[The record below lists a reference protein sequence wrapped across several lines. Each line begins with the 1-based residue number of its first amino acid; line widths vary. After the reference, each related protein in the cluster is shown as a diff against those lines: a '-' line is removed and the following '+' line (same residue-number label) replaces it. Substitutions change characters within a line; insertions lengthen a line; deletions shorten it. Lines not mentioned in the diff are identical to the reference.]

1 MRLLRGIGA
10 FLVAT
15 LVFLAI
21 AELGLRA
28 WLANHVIY
36 DVEMSRYAQLV
47 KLESPNP
54 EIGHVHRPGAQAHL
68 MGVDVTINSDG
79 LRDVEHTR
87 ERRADGRK
95 RIAVLGDSLTFGW
108 GVEREDTFAALLG
121 GLLGGDRAV
130 EIVNFGTGN
139 YDTTQEVALFR
150 EKGLAYRP
158 DEVFLFY
165 FINDAE
171 PVPRKSPLAFLAN
184 FRVTTF
190 YWSRLRELFS
200 SRSGNEDFRTYYAN
214 LYRDGAPG
222 WEATRK
228 ALRDLAAL
236 CRERGIALRVV
247 LLPELHDLVDYP
259 FQEAH
264 EKVARVLRDENVPV
278 LDLAPAFADQRDPHS
293 LWVSLDDAHPNA
305 KAHRLIAERSAAFLR
320 GDGAAPSAANATP
333 PKPSTTAG
341 EATAGDAAAP
351 REASAA
357 PAPAPAPAR

>member
-1 MRLLRGIGA
+1 MRFVRGIGA

-15 LVFLAI
+15 LLFLAL

-28 WLANHVIY
+28 WLANHVLY

-54 EIGHVHRPGAQAHL
+54 AIGHVHRPGARAHL
-68 MGVDVTINSDG
+68 MGVDVAINSDG
-79 LRDVEHTR
+79 LRDVEHAR
-87 ERRADGRK
+87 ERDARR
-95 RIAVLGDSLTFGW
+95 RIVVLGDSLTFGW

-121 GLLGGDRAV
+121 GMLGGDRAV

-139 YDTTQEVALFR
+139 YDTAQEVALFR

-165 FINDAE
+165 FVNDAE
-171 PVPRKSPLAFLAN
+171 PVPRRSRLSFLAN

-190 YWSRLRELFS
+190 YWSRLRELFAGK
-200 SRSGNEDFRTYYAN
+200 SGNQDFRTYYGD

-222 WEATRK
+222 WEATK
-228 ALRDLAAL
+228 AALRDLASL
-236 CRERGIALRVV
+236 CRERGIGLKVV
-247 LLPELHDLVDYP
+247 LLPELHDLADYP
-259 FQEAH
+259 FADAH
-264 EKVARVLRDENVPV
+264 RKVAGILRDENVPV
-278 LDLAPAFADQRDPHS
+278 LDLAPLFADQRDPLS

-320 GDGAAPSAANATP
+320 GGATNAAATP
-333 PKPSTTAG
+333 GAPPPTATGSTPG
-341 EATAGDAAAP
+341 NDPPAAAG
-351 REASAA
+351 R
-357 PAPAPAPAR
+357 

>member
-1 MRLLRGIGA
+1 MRIVRGIGA

-15 LVFLAI
+15 LLFLAL

-28 WLANHVIY
+28 WLSTHVIY

-54 EIGHVHRPGAQAHL
+54 AIGHVHRPGARAHL
-68 MGVDVTINSDG
+68 MGVDVSINSDG
-79 LRDVEHTR
+79 LRDVEHAR
-87 ERRADGRK
+87 ERDGRR

-121 GLLGGDRAV
+121 GMLGGDREV
-130 EIVNFGTGN
+130 EILNFGTGN

-171 PVPRKSPLAFLAN
+171 PVPKKSALSFLAN

-190 YWSRLRELFS
+190 YWSRMRELFAG
-200 SRSGNEDFRTYYAN
+200 RSGNEDFRTYYSN
-214 LYRDGAPG
+214 LYRDGEPG
-222 WEATRK
+222 WEATK
-228 ALRDLAAL
+228 TALRELAAL
-236 CRERGIALRVV
+236 CRERGIGLRVV
-247 LLPELHDLVDYP
+247 LLPEFHELVDYP
-259 FQEAH
+259 FEDAH
-264 EKVARVLRDENVPV
+264 EKVVRVLREENVPV
-278 LDLAPAFADQRDPHS
+278 LDLAPAFADQRDTHS

-305 KAHRLIAERSAAFLR
+305 KAHRLIAERSLAFLR
-320 GDGAAPSAANATP
+320 GDARPATAGGTRGAGGAPAASAPASPPAPAAGAAPA
-333 PKPSTTAG
+333 
-341 EATAGDAAAP
+341 DAAADP
-351 REASAA
+351 R
-357 PAPAPAPAR
+357 